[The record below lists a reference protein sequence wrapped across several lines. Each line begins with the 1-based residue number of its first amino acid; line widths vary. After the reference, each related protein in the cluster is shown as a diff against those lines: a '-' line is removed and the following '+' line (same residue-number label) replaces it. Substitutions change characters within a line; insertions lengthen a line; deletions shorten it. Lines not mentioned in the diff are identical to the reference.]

1 MAAGSWMAV
10 GIICKRLRPGK
21 DKNMASNKGVIT
33 VTGRKKLCMAHAG
46 DSSLPKIAKMVWGDG
61 GVDEKGVPKA
71 TTGTE
76 VGLYNKLLEK
86 AVEGHS
92 YVNEGK
98 TTCRYKATLEKG
110 ELTGKEISEMG
121 LLDADGDLIAY
132 RTFTKKGKDED
143 IPQEYDMDEIF

>member
-1 MAAGSWMAV
+1 
-10 GIICKRLRPGK
+10 
-21 DKNMASNKGVIT
+21 MASNKGVIT
-33 VTGRKKLCMAHAG
+33 ETGRKKLCMAHAG

-61 GVDEKGVPKA
+61 GVDEHGVPKA
-71 TTGTE
+71 TTGKE
-76 VGLYNKLLEK
+76 IGLYNKLLEK

-92 YVNEGK
+92 YVNEEK

-132 RTFTKKGKDED
+132 RTFMRKGKDED

>member
-1 MAAGSWMAV
+1 
-10 GIICKRLRPGK
+10 
-21 DKNMASNKGVIT
+21 MASNKGVIT
-33 VTGRKKLCMAHAG
+33 ETGRKKLCMAHAG
-46 DSSLPKIAKMVWGDG
+46 DGSLPKIAKMVWGDG
-61 GVDEKGVPKA
+61 GVDEK
-71 TTGTE
+71 
-76 VGLYNKLLEK
+76 

-92 YVNEGK
+92 YVKEKK

-132 RTFTKKGKDED
+132 RTFTRKGKDED